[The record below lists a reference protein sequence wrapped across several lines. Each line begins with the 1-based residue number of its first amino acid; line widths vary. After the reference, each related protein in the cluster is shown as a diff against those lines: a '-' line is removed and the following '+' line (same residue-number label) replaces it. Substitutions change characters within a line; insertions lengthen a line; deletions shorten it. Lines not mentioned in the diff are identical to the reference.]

1 MAIPTASILR
11 RSGGF
16 PMKDAYEVLRQT
28 ELRVVQIRKEI
39 DALLVVAPLLKDESD
54 RLSEEESRE
63 FAIRA

>member
-1 MAIPTASILR
+1 
-11 RSGGF
+11 
-16 PMKDAYEVLRQT
+16 MKDAYEVLRQT

-63 FAIRA
+63 FAIQA